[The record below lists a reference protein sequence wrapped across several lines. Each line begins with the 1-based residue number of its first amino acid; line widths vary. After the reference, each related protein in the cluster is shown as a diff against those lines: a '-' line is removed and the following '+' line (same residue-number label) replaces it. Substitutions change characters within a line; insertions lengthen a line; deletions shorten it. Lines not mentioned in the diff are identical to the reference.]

1 MVADANFPERLLDIC
16 GRPVLFRVARLVIF
30 DRSPVSTCA
39 GNVMLV
45 SLAVNGADGFCDVD
59 IIVVDY
65 GD

>member
-1 MVADANFPERLLDIC
+1 M
-16 GRPVLFRVARLVIF
+16 VIF